1 MVLIGCIIQAR
12 MNSTRLYG
20 KVLKKLDE
28 NPVLYYVLKQIH
40 ESKLID
46 KVVVATSELEI
57 DNAIVKY
64 AKKMNVEVFRG
75 SPTDVLDRHYK
86 CAKKYSFDPIVRVT
100 SDNPLND
107 PQIIDK
113 AIKKMKNGK
122 FDCVT
127 TSFLQTFPKGIHVDV
142 ISMNALEKA
151 WKNSSSPYE
160 REYVT
165 PYIYN
170 NSKKFKIYNLVNSKN
185 LSHISFTI
193 DKNSDLKFVRKIV
206 SKIQN
211 RPILMKDI
219 LKLIDK
225 EPELLE
231 INKTHSFKRSY
242 LKIRK

>member
-1 MVLIGCIIQAR
+1 MIGCIIQAR

-28 NPVLYYVLKQIH
+28 KNPVLYYVIKQLQ

-46 KVVVATSELEI
+46 KIVVATSELEI
-57 DNAIVKY
+57 DDSIVKFT
-64 AKKMNVEVFRG
+64 KKMKVDVFRG
-75 SPTDVLDRHYK
+75 SPTDVLDRHYQ
-86 CAKKYSFDPIVRVT
+86 CAKKYSFKIIVRVT

-107 PQIIDK
+107 PQIIDR
-113 AIKKMKNGK
+113 AIKKMNIGK

-127 TSFLQTFPKGIHVDV
+127 TSLLQTFPKGIHVEV
-142 ISMNALEKA
+142 ISMDALTKS
-151 WKNSSSPYE
+151 WKNSSMPYE

-170 NSKKFKIYNLVNSKN
+170 NSKKFKIYNLVNPDN

-193 DKNSDLKFVRKIV
+193 NKNNDLKFVRKII
-206 SKIQN
+206 SKIEK
-211 RPILMKDI
+211 RPILIKDI
-219 LKLIDK
+219 LKLLKK

-231 INKTHSFKRSY
+231 INKNHPFKRSY
-242 LKIRK
+242 LKIKK

>member
-1 MVLIGCIIQAR
+1 MIGCIIQAR

-28 NPVLYYVLKQIH
+28 KNSVLYYVIKQIQ
-40 ESKLID
+40 ESKMID
-46 KVVVATSELEI
+46 KIVIATSELEI
-57 DNAIVKY
+57 DDAIVKF
-64 AKKMNVEVFRG
+64 AKKMKVDIFRG
-75 SPTDVLDRHYK
+75 SPTDVLDRHFQ
-86 CAKKYSFDPIVRVT
+86 CAKKYSFDTIVRVT

-113 AIKKMKNGK
+113 AIQKLKKEK

-127 TSFLQTFPKGIHVDV
+127 TSLLQTFPKGIHVEV
-142 ISMNALEKA
+142 VTMNTLKQS
-151 WKNSSSPYE
+151 WKNSSMPYE

-170 NSKKFKIYNLVNSKN
+170 NSKKFKIYNLTNPKN

-193 DKNSDLKFVRKIV
+193 DKNDDLKLVRKII
-206 SKIQN
+206 SKIDK

-219 LKLIDK
+219 LKLLNK

-231 INKTHSFKRSY
+231 INKNHPFKRSH
-242 LKIRK
+242 LKIKKK

>member
-1 MVLIGCIIQAR
+1 MIGCIIQAR
-12 MNSTRLYG
+12 MGSKRLPE
-20 KVLKKLDE
+20 KILRKLDIKNTVLDYVINQTSSSKKLE
-28 NPVLYYVLKQIH
+28 KIVIATTKQI
-40 ESKLID
+40 E
-46 KVVVATSELEI
+46 
-57 DNAIVKY
+57 DNIIEEFCKERNIAC
-64 AKKMNVEVFRG
+64 FRG
-75 SPTDVLDRHYK
+75 SEDDVLDRHYQ
-86 CAKKYSFDPIVRVT
+86 CAKKYSFDPIVRIT

-107 PQIIDK
+107 PQIIDN
-113 AIKKMKNGK
+113 AIRKMKSGK

-127 TSFLQTFPKGIHVDV
+127 TSLLQTFPKGIHVEV

-151 WKNSSSPYE
+151 WKNSSIPYE

-193 DKNSDLKFVRKIV
+193 DRNNDLKFVRKIV

-231 INKTHSFKRSY
+231 INKNHPFKRSY

>member
-1 MVLIGCIIQAR
+1 MIGCIVQAR

-20 KVLKKLDE
+20 KVLKKIDK
-28 NPVLYYVLKQIH
+28 NPVLYYVLKQIN
-40 ESKLID
+40 ESKLIK

-57 DNAIVKY
+57 DDAIEKY

-75 SPTDVLDRHYK
+75 SPTDVLDRHYQ

-100 SDNPLND
+100 ADNPLND

-113 AIKKMKNGK
+113 AIEKMKSGK
-122 FDCVT
+122 FDCIT
-127 TSFLQTFPKGIHVDV
+127 TSLLQTFPKGIHVDV
-142 ISMNALEKA
+142 ISMDILRKA
-151 WKNSSSPYE
+151 WKNSSIPYE

-165 PYIYN
+165 PYIFN
-170 NSKKFKIYNLVNSKN
+170 NSKKFKIYNLVNPVN
-185 LSHISFTI
+185 LSHINFTI
-193 DKNSDLKFVRKIV
+193 DKNSDLKFVRNIAL
-206 SKIQN
+206 KIQK
-211 RPILMKDI
+211 RPILLKDI

-231 INKTHSFKRSY
+231 INKNHSFKRSY

>member
-1 MVLIGCIIQAR
+1 

-28 NPVLYYVLKQIH
+28 KNSVLYYVLKQIQA
-40 ESKLID
+40 SKLID
-46 KVVVATSELEI
+46 KIVVATSELEI
-57 DNAIVKY
+57 DDVIVKV
-64 AKKMNVEVFRG
+64 AKKMNVEVYRG
-75 SPTDVLDRHYK
+75 SPTDVLDRHYQ
-86 CAKKYSFDPIVRVT
+86 CAKKYSFDTIVRVT

-113 AIKKMKNGK
+113 AIKKMKTGK

-127 TSFLQTFPKGIHVDV
+127 TSLLQTFPKGINVE
-142 ISMNALEKA
+142 ILSMNVLQKS
-151 WKNSSSPYE
+151 WKNSSMPYE

-170 NSKKFKIYNLVNSKN
+170 NSDKFKIYNLVNTKN

-193 DKNSDLKFVRKIV
+193 NKNNDLKLVRKIV
-206 SKIQN
+206 SKIKKH
-211 RPILMKDI
+211 PILMKDI
-219 LKLIDK
+219 MKILEK

-231 INKTHSFKRSY
+231 INKNHPFKRSY
-242 LKIRK
+242 LKMKK

>member
-1 MVLIGCIIQAR
+1 MIGCIIQAR

-28 NPVLYYVLKQIH
+28 KNSVLDYVLNQIQKC
-40 ESKLID
+40 KLID
-46 KVVVATSELEI
+46 KIVVATSELEI
-57 DNAIVKY
+57 DDAIVKA

-75 SPTDVLDRHYK
+75 SPTDVLDRHYQ
-86 CAKKYSFDPIVRVT
+86 CAKKYCFDIIVRVT

-113 AIKKMKNGK
+113 AIKKMQSEK

-127 TSFLQTFPKGIHVDV
+127 TSLLQTFPKGIHVEIV
-142 ISMNALEKA
+142 SINVLKKV
-151 WKNSSSPYE
+151 WKNSSIPYE

-170 NSKKFKIYNLVNSKN
+170 NSNKFKIYNLVNTKN

-193 DKNSDLKFVRKIV
+193 DKNNDLKLVRKII
-206 SKIQN
+206 SKIQK

-219 LKLIDK
+219 LKLLDK
-225 EPELLE
+225 EPKLLE
-231 INKTHSFKRSY
+231 INKNHPFKRSY
-242 LKIRK
+242 LKIKK

>member
-1 MVLIGCIIQAR
+1 

-28 NPVLYYVLKQIH
+28 KNSVLDYVLKQIQA
-40 ESKLID
+40 SSLID
-46 KVVVATSELEI
+46 RIVVATSELEI
-57 DNAIVKY
+57 DDAIVKI
-64 AKKMNVEVFRG
+64 AKNLNVDVYRG
-75 SPTDVLDRHYK
+75 SPTDVLDRHYQ
-86 CAKKYSFDPIVRVT
+86 CAKKYYFDTIVRVT

-113 AIKKMKNGK
+113 AIKKMKDGK

-127 TSFLQTFPKGIHVDV
+127 TSLIQTFPKGIHVEV
-142 ISMNALEKA
+142 ISKKALEKS
-151 WKNSSSPYE
+151 WKNSSIPYE

-170 NSKKFKIYNLVNSKN
+170 NSNKFKIYNLINTKN
-185 LSHISFTI
+185 LSHINFTI
-193 DKNSDLKFVRKIV
+193 NKNSDLKLVRKII
-206 SKIQN
+206 SKIKK

-219 LKLIDK
+219 LKLLDK

-231 INKTHSFKRSY
+231 INKNHPFKRSY
-242 LKIRK
+242 LKIKK

>member
-1 MVLIGCIIQAR
+1 

-20 KVLKKLDE
+20 KVLKKIDE
-28 NPVLYYVLKQIH
+28 KNSVLYYVLKQIQ

-46 KVVVATSELEI
+46 KIVVATSELEI
-57 DNAIVKY
+57 DDAIVKV

-75 SPTDVLDRHYK
+75 SPTDVLDRHYQ
-86 CAKKYSFDPIVRVT
+86 CAKKYSFNTIVRVT

-113 AIKKMKNGK
+113 AIKKMITGK

-127 TSFLQTFPKGIHVDV
+127 TSLLQTFPKGIHVEV
-142 ISMNALEKA
+142 ISMDALKKS
-151 WKNSSSPYE
+151 WKNSSILYE

-170 NSKKFKIYNLVNSKN
+170 NSKKFKIYNLINSKN

-193 DKNSDLKFVRKIV
+193 NKNDDLKFVRKII
-206 SKIQN
+206 SRIQN

-219 LKLIDK
+219 LKVLEK

-231 INKTHSFKRSY
+231 INKNHPFKRSY
-242 LKIRK
+242 LKIKK